1 MSRLM
6 ITSDLHLGHKS
17 ITKYRPQFT
26 KEEHDEIIFDN
37 LASNITK
44 RDTLFLLGDIAFTL
58 DWHIKV
64 AAIKCK
70 HKVIILGNHDTDRS
84 VKVHQFA
91 GLYDKVHG
99 LLSHRGYWWSHCPIH
114 PQEMRGR
121 TGNIHGHMHGNN
133 IWDPREFPDASP
145 EELVATVGAGL
156 MTQLDTRYLNAC
168 VEHTNF
174 KPISFEELT
183 CLDH

>member
-1 MSRLM
+1 MV
-6 ITSDLHLGHKS
+6 TSDLHLGHKN

-26 KEEHDEIIFDN
+26 KEEHDEVIFDN

-44 RDTLFLLGDIAFTL
+44 RDTLFLLGDIAFSL
-58 DWHIKV
+58 EWHIRV

-84 VKVHQFA
+84 VKVSQFA

-114 PQEMRGR
+114 PQELRGR
-121 TGNIHGHMHGNN
+121 LGNIHGHLHGNS
-133 IWDPREFPDASP
+133 IWEGDNWS
-145 EELVATVGAGL
+145 EENGS
-156 MTQLDTRYLNAC
+156 MQPLDTRYINAC
-168 VEHTNF
+168 VEHTDF
-174 KPISFEELT
+174 KPIRFEDLVR
-183 CLDH
+183 